1 MNYDRVVAASAEG
14 VTVSL
19 IDDPVIELRIP
30 ANGYAEIIRVEIGV
44 AEGAAPT
51 DEVQEL
57 AFFTATGDGTG
68 GSANTTA
75 AIVIGSGTILGTVQ
89 QEETAVGTGVVEFV
103 RPGFHWQNGS
113 LYLPVPEE
121 RYQLVSGGQ
130 DHFGFYFP
138 TAPQAA
144 TTFSAQIVWGEVG

>member
-1 MNYDRVVAASAEG
+1 MNYDRVVGASVEG

-19 IDDPVIELRIP
+19 IDDPVMELRIP

-44 AEGAAPT
+44 AEGADPLA
-51 DEVQEL
+51 ESQEL

-68 GSANTTA
+68 GSANTTE
-75 AIVIGSGTILGTVQ
+75 AIIRGSGTILGSVQ
-89 QEETAVGTGVVEFV
+89 QEETAAGAGLVEHIQ
-103 RPGFHWQNGS
+103 PGFHWSIGH

-138 TAPQAA
+138 TAPDAA
-144 TTFSAQIVWGEVG
+144 TTFSARIVWGEVG